1 MTLKKEILFEQVKN
15 STTKVISLMDVIEEQ
30 HKKLSDIRRR
40 SEPSKAAKAYVEEE
54 EQKLLFLQDIIKRAL
69 WDAYVNDSNIVNDT
83 LNWSKVLQNFE
94 IEVIAKRKETKL

>member
-30 HKKLSDIRRR
+30 HKKLSDIRTR

-69 WDAYVNDSNIVNDT
+69 WDAYLNDSNIVNDT

>member
-30 HKKLSDIRRR
+30 NKKLSDIRRR

-69 WDAYVNDSNIVNDT
+69 WDAYVNDPNIVNDT
-83 LNWSKVLQNFE
+83 FNWQKTLQNFD

>member
-40 SEPSKAAKAYVEEE
+40 GEPSKAAKAYVEEE

-69 WDAYVNDSNIVNDT
+69 WDAYVKDPNIVNDT
-83 LNWSKVLQNFE
+83 LNWQKTLQNFD

>member
-1 MTLKKEILFEQVKN
+1 MTLKKEILFEQIKN

-40 SEPSKAAKAYVEEE
+40 GEPSKAAKAYVEEE

-69 WDAYVNDSNIVNDT
+69 WDAYKDSNIVNDT
-83 LNWSKVLQNFE
+83 LNWQKTFQNFD

>member
-30 HKKLSDIRRR
+30 NKKLSDIRRR
-40 SEPSKAAKAYVEEE
+40 GEPSKAAKAYVEEE

-69 WDAYVNDSNIVNDT
+69 WDAYVNDPNIVNDT
-83 LNWSKVLQNFE
+83 FNWQKVLQNFD
-94 IEVIAKRKETKL
+94 IEVIAKRKEVKL